1 MRRTKSKSR
10 LAFRSPF
17 IRQVLVNAVT
27 GQVKSDQIH
36 MSGNA
41 TCQDLATGRFVP
53 SLRQFNSEQYRDS
66 LYALIDEALSSD
78 AVK

>member
-27 GQVKSDQIH
+27 EQVGFGKNL
-36 MSGNA
+36 SGSPML
-41 TCQDLATGRFVP
+41 LATAKVSGC
-53 SLRQFNSEQYRDS
+53 S
-66 LYALIDEALSSD
+66 
-78 AVK
+78 